1 MAPCL
6 VLSIHPS
13 GHPQE
18 ALQSSRHT
26 ANISLGI
33 LREKGVVPG
42 DRMPWLNDAKKKKV
56 KTFDESLDCLR
67 TLAKPSFPALSQ
79 GLIWGLGQTPFL
91 RAGVDE
97 AISTF

>member
-1 MAPCL
+1 ML
-6 VLSIHPS
+6 
-13 GHPQE
+13 
-18 ALQSSRHT
+18 
-26 ANISLGI
+26 
-33 LREKGVVPG
+33 
-42 DRMPWLNDAKKKKV
+42 KKKEV
-56 KTFDESLDCLR
+56 KKSDESLDCLR